1 MTCNFNFQ
9 SHLQSGVGVTSKL
22 MFVSHLSLSGIDL
35 LAMNEGKSMA
45 SFGLSSTDSLTAGSM
60 ESVKPR
66 EQQQLTVSPSRV
78 TFNMPTEPPTKRA
91 RTMANTVPV
100 ESIVQGDCSKAM
112 IIGWVLSLTMFLS
125 LYVLNCSLFW
135 LTPSLCKYWNNGHES
150 QESCTV

>member
-66 EQQQLTVSPSRV
+66 AAATADSI
-78 TFNMPTEPPTKRA
+78 T
-91 RTMANTVPV
+91 V
-100 ESIVQGDCSKAM
+100 ESDFQYA
-112 IIGWVLSLTMFLS
+112 
-125 LYVLNCSLFW
+125 N
-135 LTPSLCKYWNNGHES
+135 
-150 QESCTV
+150 